1 MQLSNVK
8 QKSRETRW
16 INYRA
21 EQQLDRQTDRQ
32 INMQD
37 HMLMEVD
44 NTDFFI
50 VIFLTEVKGGLVNT
64 QRPEIVNSQTLGI
77 KLLLQ

>member
-1 MQLSNVK
+1 
-8 QKSRETRW
+8 
-16 INYRA
+16 
-21 EQQLDRQTDRQ
+21 
-32 INMQD
+32 
-37 HMLMEVD
+37 MEVD

-77 KLLLQ
+77 KPLLQ